1 MKDTKKVLKGTKT
14 EIKYGKTHII
24 YGKGKGKT
32 SSSVGMAARAAG
44 NGLKVKYVQFMKSKG
59 TGESKFLEKMDNV
72 DYFCQENS
80 SLVDI
85 EKGMN
90 KKQVGYIRRYLE
102 EVKEVEEKYDM
113 LIADEILNVPL
124 FTQKNDDF
132 RLTYKDIERI
142 IRDKKDD
149 LEIVLTGLFC
159 NDSLMEKAD
168 YISEIKNVKHPY
180 ENGLEARKGIEF

>member
-1 MKDTKKVLKGTKT
+1 MEDTKTILEGTKT
-14 EIKYGKTHII
+14 ETKYGKTHLI

-44 NGLKVKYVQFMKSKG
+44 NGLKVKYVQFMKGKG
-59 TGESKFLEKMDNV
+59 TGESKFLEKMENV

-85 EKGMN
+85 EEGMN
-90 KKQVGYIRRYLE
+90 KKQVGYLRRYIE
-102 EVKEVEEKYDM
+102 EIRDVEEEYDM

-132 RLTYKDIERI
+132 KLTYKDIERI
-142 IRDKKDD
+142 IENKRSD
-149 LEIVLTGLFC
+149 LEMVLTGLFC

-180 ENGLEARKGIEF
+180 EQGLEARKGIEF